1 MTARQHNFPL
11 LGRIAILTALG
22 ATSIAL
28 IAASPADA
36 IYRDYEAAGDW
47 EPVPTRT
54 VYQQND
60 NPPVDEN
67 GKKSCPY
74 VDGSG
79 ALTYTGDIYAGP

>member
-1 MTARQHNFPL
+1 MTARKHNRTLP
-11 LGRIAILTALG
+11 GRIAILAALG
-22 ATSIAL
+22 VTSLAL

-36 IYRDYEAAGDW
+36 IYRDYEPAGDW

-67 GKKSCPY
+67 GKKHRDHAQAPERHHE
-74 VDGSG
+74 VGQVQRR
-79 ALTYTGDIYAGP
+79 